1 MSNRKPNQATR
12 VQLYIERFGSITSL
26 DAFKD
31 LGITRLSARIWEL
44 RHDKGLTI
52 TATPEKTQN
61 RFGDTITY
69 YRYQIV
75 GDKHET
81 A

>member
-44 RHDKGLTI
+44 RHDKGLMI
-52 TATPEKTQN
+52 KRTPEKAKN
-61 RFGDTITY
+61 RFGENVTY

-75 GDKHET
+75 GNKHET